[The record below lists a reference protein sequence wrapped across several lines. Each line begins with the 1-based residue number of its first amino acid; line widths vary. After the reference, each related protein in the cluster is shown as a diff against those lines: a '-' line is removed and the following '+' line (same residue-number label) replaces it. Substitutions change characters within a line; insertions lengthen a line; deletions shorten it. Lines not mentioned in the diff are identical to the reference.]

1 MLVKTKTAIG
11 PSTTKYS
18 KITNNLNEKNY
29 IMTNIRENLSL
40 LKSGLVDRQMAQQ
53 LRACSV
59 LAENPSSVPRTH
71 SEQFIALGIP
81 EPSSAPTGFAC
92 TCTYTET
99 DMHTHN

>member
-71 SEQFIALGIP
+71 SEQFSSRDSRAFFWLLQDLHAHALTQRQTCIP
-81 EPSSAPTGFAC
+81 II
-92 TCTYTET
+92 
-99 DMHTHN
+99 